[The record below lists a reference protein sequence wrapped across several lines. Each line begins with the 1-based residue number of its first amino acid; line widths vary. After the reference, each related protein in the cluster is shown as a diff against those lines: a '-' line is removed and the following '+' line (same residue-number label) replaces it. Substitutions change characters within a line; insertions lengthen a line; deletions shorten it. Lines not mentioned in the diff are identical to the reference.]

1 MVHITTFS
9 VVQVIQRRL
18 DSCSRD
24 SLVGLTTLR
33 AECPMNRGSN
43 PRRGKRFMS
52 STMRP
57 ERHWDP
63 PNRRRAAGH
72 LPHIAAKLRMGGA
85 IPQLP
90 VSS

>member
-1 MVHITTFS
+1 MVHLTTFS

-33 AECPMNRGSN
+33 AECPMNHGSN
-43 PRRGKRFMS
+43 PGRDKRFMYS
-52 STMRP
+52 PKRP
-57 ERHWDP
+57 DRQRDL
-63 PNRRRAAGH
+63 PNRRRAPGH
-72 LPHIAAKLRMGGA
+72 LPHLVAKLRMGGA
-85 IPQLP
+85 KPQLP